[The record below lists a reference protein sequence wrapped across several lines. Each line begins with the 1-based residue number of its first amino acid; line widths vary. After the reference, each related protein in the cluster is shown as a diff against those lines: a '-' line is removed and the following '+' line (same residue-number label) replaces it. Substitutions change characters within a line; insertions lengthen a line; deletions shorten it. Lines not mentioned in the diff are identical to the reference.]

1 MATVFPSKEKKT
13 LLMNMLKVL
22 GGHTAV
28 VEFQGGGDSGEIND
42 AILYDQNRQEIDCT
56 GVTFDWHSE
65 SEAFDPVKNTWE
77 THSKFGPVPVLDILR
92 EVTEQMLENEGL
104 DWYNNDGGQG
114 QLTIDLTQSP
124 PTIVLNVGINYT
136 QTDEHEFDY
145 TDADEDG
152 EGGEEVKTPFG
163 ITLPGT
169 VTSQENK

>member
-22 GGHTAV
+22 GGHRAV
-28 VEFQGGGDSGEIND
+28 VEFQGGGDSGEIYN
-42 AILYDQNRQEIDCT
+42 AVLYDQNMQEIDCT
-56 GVTFDWHSE
+56 GITFDWDSE
-65 SEAFDPVKNTWE
+65 SETFDPVKNTWDK
-77 THSKFGPVPVLDILR
+77 HSKFGPVPVLDILR
-92 EVTEQMLENEGL
+92 DVTEQMLENEGL

-124 PTIVLNVGINYT
+124 PTIVLFVGINFT
-136 QTDEHEFDY
+136 QTDDHEFDY
-145 TDADEDG
+145 TDADEDD

-169 VTSQENK
+169 VTQGGK